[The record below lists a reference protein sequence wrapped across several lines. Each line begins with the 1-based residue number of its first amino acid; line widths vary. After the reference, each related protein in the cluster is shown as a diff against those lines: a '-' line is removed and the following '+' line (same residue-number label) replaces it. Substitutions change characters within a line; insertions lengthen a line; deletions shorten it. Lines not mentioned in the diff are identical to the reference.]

1 MLRGVENPSINIFLK
16 IIRKNKK
23 ILIVYKKVGE
33 TPLQV
38 LDKLK
43 KEFTLLNSAKSNL
56 TGLSFL
62 KNQKLAYAGR
72 LDPMAEGKLLVLIGD
87 ECKKIKRYL
96 NLDKEYYFEILLGFK
111 TDTGD
116 VLGLIKKINSSIL
129 KINRDNF
136 SRKITK
142 MTGKQKMKYPLFSS
156 KTVNG
161 KSLFEYAKKGQISE
175 IIIPEK
181 EIEIYNIKYLGQ
193 KILTKNRLQKELF
206 DKINLVEEKGVNDF
220 RKKEILERWKN
231 ELSKKDKKNKKEKFL
246 ILKFSAIVSSGAY
259 IRNIAEKISE
269 EILSSHGL
277 AWSIRRTKIGIYKKF
292 FNFGF
297 WLKQF

>member
-1 MLRGVENPSINIFLK
+1 MK

-23 ILIVYKKVGE
+23 FLVVYKKVGE

-43 KEFTLLNSAKSNL
+43 KE
-56 TGLSFL
+56 LSFL
-62 KNQKLAYAGR
+62 ENQKLAYAGR

-87 ECKKIKRYL
+87 ECKKQERYL
-96 NLDKEYYFEILLGFK
+96 KLDKEYFFEILLGFK
-111 TDTGD
+111 TDTAD
-116 VLGLIKKINSSIL
+116 VLGLVEKNSSSFL
-129 KINRDNF
+129 KINEDSF
-136 SRKITK
+136 LKKITK
-142 MTGKQKMKYPLFSS
+142 ITGRQKMKYPAFSS

-161 KSLFEYAKKGQISE
+161 KPLFEYAKKRETSE

-181 EIEIYNIKYLGQ
+181 EIKIYKIKYLGQ
-193 KILTKNRLQKELF
+193 KILTKDELKKELF
-206 DKINLVEEKGVNDF
+206 NKINLIRQEGSNDF
-220 RKKEILERWKN
+220 RKEKILERWKN

-269 EILSSHGL
+269 ETLNNYGL
-277 AWSIRRTKIGIYKKF
+277 AWSIKRTKIGIYKKI
-292 FNFGF
+292 FNSGF
-297 WLKQF
+297 WLKKF